1 MAQAAPLQPGRGQ
14 TTILRFLGDLRRLRA
29 PGASKRAA
37 NAPAPGRVGRSVE
50 RLARRIQT
58 GASQTRTPAG
68 SVSTAAGNQTPMR
81 IFQPQA
87 LAPFASPAA
96 SPPDSVTNEANPV
109 LPSTSDTE
117 IWKAV
122 SASNLSPAAVP
133 SYLLAAP
140 TPSAAAQT
148 SPRGSLADHVQMRRE
163 IDISTVVPFSHR
175 QTESG
180 AAQRVIAEQDAAP
193 VDLNLTLSRAP
204 IPTVSWLG
212 VAAPAPPIAESSASP
227 RAGMPPAS
235 TPSMP
240 PLAPRFSSM
249 PADAMARSRAPS
261 PLPTAEIMR
270 QPLPEAPPA
279 VTPPPVREERAGAI
293 PVSEG
298 AFVADFDARSISRVV
313 EQPLAAPRS
322 EKSNLS
328 NAAEE
333 KPDKPISEERGSLTP
348 PAMTLAA
355 SPPAPAASRAVPDV
369 IAPPV
374 EPSIPY
380 TPEPAAPTSEAIS
393 FDAPILRDIRI
404 VDHVMRTLPRL
415 SQGAPIGSLSRSP
428 FVPAALSMLG
438 NVERRSH
445 PGELAPA
452 LHSPPVYRQDFTH
465 SAPEAVMPA
474 APAPARLTS
483 APARSAA
490 ALASPSY
497 DGFVT
502 ERPTLRARAV
512 MPAARGAM
520 DTRVAPEMPLPP
532 RDRTAAAASAG
543 TLIQRSDEGSDPA
556 GEGGSAPSPA
566 APQETVAHTA
576 EPGSGGANEVNLLAN
591 EVWSLLRRRLAYEAE
606 RMGR

>member
-1 MAQAAPLQPGRGQ
+1 M
-14 TTILRFLGDLRRLRA
+14 
-29 PGASKRAA
+29 
-37 NAPAPGRVGRSVE
+37 
-50 RLARRIQT
+50 
-58 GASQTRTPAG
+58 
-68 SVSTAAGNQTPMR
+68 PMR
-81 IFQPQA
+81 VLQPQA
-87 LAPFASPAA
+87 QAPFASSAA
-96 SPPDSVTNEANPV
+96 SPTASVTNEADRRADPV
-109 LPSTSDTE
+109 SHSIPDTE

-122 SASNLSPAAVP
+122 SASHLLPKIAP

-148 SPRGSLADHVQMRRE
+148 SPFGSLAERVQMRR
-163 IDISTVVPFSHR
+163 DVNISTVVPMSTH

-180 AAQRVIAEQDAAP
+180 TVQRVIAEQEAAP

-212 VAAPAPPIAESSASP
+212 VAAPEPAPPIAEPSAAP
-227 RAGMPPAS
+227 RAGMPPTS

-240 PLAPRFSSM
+240 PLAPRFSSA
-249 PADAMARSRAPS
+249 PADAMARSNAPS

-270 QPLPEAPPA
+270 QPLPEALPV

-298 AFVADFDARSISRVV
+298 VSGADFDARSIFRVV

-322 EKSNLS
+322 EKGNLS
-328 NAAEE
+328 SAAEE
-333 KPDKPISEERGSLTP
+333 KPDKPISEERGSLTL
-348 PAMTLAA
+348 PAMTL
-355 SPPAPAASRAVPDV
+355 PAAPPDPAAGRAAPDV
-369 IAPPV
+369 LASPV

-380 TPEPAAPTSEAIS
+380 TPELAASSSETVS

-428 FVPAALSMLG
+428 FVPASLAMLG
-438 NVERRSH
+438 NAERRSQ

-465 SAPEAVMPA
+465 SAPEAVTPA
-474 APAPARLTS
+474 APAPVRLTS
-483 APARSAA
+483 APARGAA
-490 ALASPSY
+490 APASPSY

-502 ERPTLRARAV
+502 ERLTLSSRAV

-543 TLIQRSDEGSDPA
+543 ALIQRSDEGSDPA